1 MTVLDP
7 LGHYRA
13 HLSDDLCAFAEASLE
28 VTDPIGFARFVP
40 NWHQQVLAYHL
51 ERVERGECRRLLI
64 LAPPRSLKSHM
75 ASVAFPAWVL
85 GRNPARRI
93 LCASHSLDLA
103 KKLAGD
109 SAAVMRSSLYCDVFP
124 GVQIDRDRDV
134 ELTTRQRGSRYATSI
149 GGPAIG
155 RGADIWILDDLHKP
169 EEIYS
174 DDLRERP
181 YRWLTETAITRLDD
195 KATGSLVLIM
205 QRLHPDDIAS
215 KLIATG
221 DWEVVELPAIAGVD
235 TTYQLG
241 PSRTHLFRAG
251 EYLQPAREGRDV
263 LDEIRRGMGTLS
275 FNAQYLQA
283 PQDMSGGVVQIGWIH
298 RYDGVIE
305 PRPTDYV
312 LQSWDPAI
320 SDDMT
325 ADYSVCTTWVRRGGV
340 AHLVDVW
347 RDRRT
352 LPELI
357 PVALDLARRWSTDE
371 VVIET
376 NGIGLGFYQ
385 SLLERVRTQSGDR
398 AHRRTLDRGE
408 GLVARTGRGD
418 HWRLP
423 EVQFRRQTN
432 TLGKLE
438 RLIACTPQMEDGR
451 VKFPTNAHWLA
462 AYMREL
468 LRFNGRTGEDDQV
481 DSTSQALQRL
491 RPRRNGGV
499 LQITAY

>member
-1 MTVLDP
+1 MTASQE
-7 LGHYRA
+7 LGNFGAFVRN
-13 HLSDDLCAFAEASLE
+13 DLCAFAEACLE
-28 VTDPIGFARFVP
+28 VTDPIGYARFVST
-40 NWHQQVLAYHL
+40 WHHQVLAYHL
-51 ERVERGECRRLLI
+51 ERVERGKCRRLLI
-64 LAPPRSLKSHM
+64 LAPPRSLKSHF

-109 SAAVMRSSLYCDVFP
+109 SATVMRSSLYRDLFP

-134 ELTTRQRGSRYATSI
+134 ELITQQRGSRYATSI

-155 RGADIWILDDLHKP
+155 RGADIWIFDDLHKP
-169 EEIYS
+169 EDIYS
-174 DDLRERP
+174 DELRDRP
-181 YRWLTETAITRLDD
+181 YRWLTDTAITRLDD
-195 KATGSLVLIM
+195 KATGALVLVM

-215 KLIATG
+215 RLIATG
-221 DWEVVELPAIAGVD
+221 DWEVITLPAIAAVD
-235 TTYQLG
+235 TLFQLG
-241 PSRTHLFRAG
+241 PYRTRLYRAG
-251 EYLQPAREGRDV
+251 EYLQPGREGCEV
-263 LDEIRRGMGTLS
+263 LDEIRRGMGTLL

-283 PQDMSGGVVQIGWIH
+283 PQDMSGGVIQIGWIH
-298 RYDGVIE
+298 RYDGTIE
-305 PRPTDYV
+305 PQATDYI
-312 LQSWDPAI
+312 LQSWDAAI
-320 SDDMT
+320 SDDPT
-325 ADYSVCTTWVRRGGV
+325 ADWSVCTTWIHRGGV
-340 AHLVDVW
+340 AHLADVW

-357 PVALDLARRWSTDE
+357 PVALELARRWSTDE

-376 NGIGLGFYQ
+376 NGVGLAFYQ
-385 SLLERVRTQSGDR
+385 SLVERVRAQSGDR
-398 AHRRTLDRGE
+398 VQRRSLNRGG
-408 GLVARTGRGD
+408 GLVARTGRGV

-423 EVQFRRQTN
+423 EVQFRRQQN

-451 VKFPTNAHWLA
+451 VRFPTNAPWVS

-468 LRFNGRTGEDDQV
+468 LSFNGRTGEDDQV

-491 RPRRNGGV
+491 RPRRNGGL
-499 LQITAY
+499 LQITTY